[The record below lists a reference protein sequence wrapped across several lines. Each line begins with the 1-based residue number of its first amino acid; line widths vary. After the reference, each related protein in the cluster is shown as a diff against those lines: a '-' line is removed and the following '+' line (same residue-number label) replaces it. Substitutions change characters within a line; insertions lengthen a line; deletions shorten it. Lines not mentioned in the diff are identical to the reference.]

1 MIEIERKRDEQKAE
15 IAELTSQKKKL
26 KNKIEVL
33 ASIHAKR
40 DVQVRQDLAREQE
53 IRANIEGDIKN
64 FDDRQQFLN
73 DEINS
78 YKKIHDD
85 LQVRYSAAQ
94 KERQQEKNVSFLF
107 YFQSC

>member
-1 MIEIERKRDEQKAE
+1 M
-15 IAELTSQKKKL
+15 
-26 KNKIEVL
+26 
-33 ASIHAKR
+33 
-40 DVQVRQDLAREQE
+40 AREQE

-85 LQVRYSAAQ
+85 LQARYSTAQ
-94 KERQQEKNVSFLF
+94 KERQQEKNVSKFNF
-107 YFQSC
+107 YLKRLVPTHLYSPVDVNFRVQETEKVGNLPVPRKLMRAPKFH

>member
-1 MIEIERKRDEQKAE
+1 MEFLTFLELSLKRVFRKPQNGQPCVK
-15 IAELTSQKKKL
+15 
-26 KNKIEVL
+26 
-33 ASIHAKR
+33 
-40 DVQVRQDLAREQE
+40 DLAREQE

-85 LQVRYSAAQ
+85 LQARYSTAQ
-94 KERQQEKNVSFLF
+94 KERQQEKNVSEFNF
-107 YFQSC
+107 YLEK